1 MDFFIFLEN
10 INVFYLQLNSRYI
23 LDASSMLYFA
33 VIELLCLVVF
43 SISSVEAAAQ
53 VYFQTPIQFAGTG
66 CQPDSYV
73 VFGAGTETLSI
84 LFSGY
89 DAANPP
95 EKAASKLQRTA
106 CSFAVP
112 VHVPSGYQL
121 SVVTADWRGYAA
133 GTTELFREYFFAGK
147 EGVRKSSQPTSDY
160 VERDDDLRY
169 SSCGEDVLLRIN
181 SSVRADSADSY
192 ISVDS
197 VDMQNGVL
205 FHLHWEKCGPL
216 ALPAVLQLLL

>member
-1 MDFFIFLEN
+1 MLRDRWLLSSVFF
-10 INVFYLQLNSRYI
+10 
-23 LDASSMLYFA
+23 
-33 VIELLCLVVF
+33 CLF
-43 SISSVEAAAQ
+43 SVEAAAQ

-66 CQPDSYV
+66 CPPDSYRV
-73 VFGAGTETLSI
+73 SGDGTATLSI

-133 GTTELFREYFFAGK
+133 GITQLFREYFFAGK
-147 EGVRKSSQPTSDY
+147 AGSRKSSQPISDY
-160 VERDDDLRY
+160 VERDDELRY
-169 SSCGEDVLLRIN
+169 GSCGEDVLLRIN
-181 SSVRADSADSY
+181 SSVRADGADSY

-205 FHLHWEKCGPL
+205 FHLQWEKCGAL
-216 ALPAVLQLLL
+216 ALPAVLKLLL